1 MNFAEVAMAP
11 LTQSVHSTI
20 ESFSKASDSV
30 ASNVI
35 APVAQNVFNAPK
47 PASAQPT
54 PPPNPAK
61 AVQAVA
67 GTIMGVLNLPN
78 TLIDTGV
85 AAVGSMAESALA
97 ALGIP
102 MPAFP
107 AATLGMPYIGINHAH
122 AHPPSLV
129 PPPVPLFSLGA
140 ITLGTCVKVLIGG
153 MPAARAGDLGMAPTC
168 GGLAP
173 FFVVKLGSSKVFFGG
188 GRAAR
193 MSDMCTACTKGE
205 PRNMSKLDFFISSV
219 GVASDVIEVANADS
233 AASAAASTLAAAMGA
248 AQMAADAIAMALS
261 QTMGTDPAIPPALPG
276 FVAFGNPMVL
286 VGGFPVPATGEIA
299 KWLKNKLKALK
310 AKLGGRGGKKSASE
324 GGGVN
329 CPP

>member
-1 MNFAEVAMAP
+1 MNFLEVAIAP
-11 LTQSVHSTI
+11 LTQTVHSTI
-20 ESFSKASDSV
+20 ESFGKASDSL

-35 APVAQNVFNAPK
+35 APVAQNVLGAPK
-47 PASAQPT
+47 PASAE

-61 AVQAVA
+61 AVQAAA
-67 GTIMGVLNLPN
+67 GVVMSMMNLPN

-102 MPAFP
+102 APSFP

-122 AHPPSLV
+122 LHPPSLTF
-129 PPPVPLFSLGA
+129 PPPVPLLSMGA
-140 ITLGTCVKVLIGG
+140 ISLGTCVKVLIGG

-173 FFVVKLGSSKVFFGG
+173 FFAVRLGSSKVFFGG

-205 PRNMSKLDFFISSV
+205 PRNVTKIEALLAAV
-219 GVASDVIEVANADS
+219 GIVGDLIDEANADS
-233 AASAAASTLAAAMGA
+233 AAAAAASGLAAAMSA
-248 AQMAADAIAMALS
+248 AQMAADAIAMAMT
-261 QTMGTDPAIPPALPG
+261 QTMGTDPAVPPALPG
-276 FVAFGNPMVL
+276 FVTLGNPMVM

-299 KWLKNKLKALK
+299 KWLKNKLKGLK
-310 AKLGGRGGKKSASE
+310 AKLGGKGGKKGASE
-324 GGGVN
+324 GGGVD